1 VNGLEVHENR
11 TTGCKIIKNNHLK
24 MTENQISEIII
35 GCAIEVHKTLGPGLL
50 ESAYEECLYYEI
62 GSKGL
67 WIVKQKPLPLV
78 YKEIK
83 LDAGYRID
91 LWVENKVIIE
101 VKAVEILNEIH
112 LAQVMTY
119 LRVSGCKLG
128 LLLNFNVLRLK
139 EGIRRIANNL

>member
-1 VNGLEVHENR
+1 
-11 TTGCKIIKNNHLK
+11 

-35 GCAIEVHKTLGPGLL
+35 GCAIEVHKNLGPGLL

-67 WIVKQKPLPLV
+67 WIEKQKPLPLV

-83 LDAGYRID
+83 LEAGYRID
-91 LWVENKVIIE
+91 LWVENKLIIE
-101 VKAVEILNEIH
+101 VKSVEFLNEVH

-139 EGIRRIANNL
+139 EGIRRVVNNL